1 MLRKLLREI
10 NRKKALIALLGSVI
24 VAFAMYN
31 IHAAAGLTEGGI
43 LGLTLLI
50 FNLWGLSPAWTSLIM
65 NVLCYIF
72 GWKTLGR
79 DFLIY
84 SSIATA
90 GFSLSY
96 AVFESFPPLFPAIAG
111 QPLTAA
117 IVGGLLVGLGAGLCV
132 RVEGAASGED
142 ALAMGISHRSG
153 VGIQWV
159 YLGMDLIVMCL
170 SLTYIPLRRIIY
182 SLLTVVIS
190 GQTVGFV
197 QRAGNRTAAE
207 ATDAEAAEAADT
219 DAKKD
224 R

>member
-1 MLRKLLREI
+1 MLNKLLHEI
-10 NRKKALIALLGSVI
+10 DLKKALIALLGSVM

-50 FNLWGLSPAWTSLIM
+50 FNLWGLSPAWTSLGM

-72 GWKTLGR
+72 GWRTLGR

-96 AVFESFPPLFPAIAG
+96 AVFEAFPPLFPAIADK
-111 QPLTAA
+111 PLLAA
-117 IVGGLLVGLGAGLCV
+117 IVGGVLVGLGAGLCV
-132 RVEGAASGED
+132 RVDGAASGED

-153 VGIQWV
+153 IGIQWV
-159 YLGMDLIVMCL
+159 YLAMDIVVLSL
-170 SLTYIPLRRIIY
+170 SLTYIPLRRIVY
-182 SLLTVVIS
+182 SLLTVFIS

-197 QRAGNRTAAE
+197 QRGKLSYKNRA
-207 ATDAEAAEAADT
+207 
-219 DAKKD
+219 
-224 R
+224 

>member
-1 MLRKLLREI
+1 MLNKLLHEI
-10 NRKKALIALLGSVI
+10 DLKKALIALLGSVM

-50 FNLWGLSPAWTSLIM
+50 FNLWGLSPAITSLAM

-72 GWKTLGR
+72 GWRTLGR

-90 GFSLSY
+90 AFSLSY
-96 AVFESFPPLFPAIAG
+96 AVFESFSPLFPAIAE

-117 IVGGLLVGLGAGLCV
+117 IVGGLLVGIGAGLCV

-153 VGIQWV
+153 IGIQWV

-182 SLLTVVIS
+182 SLLTVFIS

-197 QRAGNRTAAE
+197 QRGKLSYKNRA
-207 ATDAEAAEAADT
+207 
-219 DAKKD
+219 
-224 R
+224 

>member
-10 NRKKALIALLGSVI
+10 NKKKALIALLGSVV

-50 FNLWGLSPAWTSLIM
+50 FNLWGLSPAVTSLAM

-72 GWKTLGR
+72 GWRTLGR

-90 GFSLSY
+90 AFSLGY
-96 AVFESFPPLFPAIAG
+96 AVFESFPPLFPAIAE

-117 IVGGLLVGLGAGLCV
+117 IVGGLLVGIGAGLCV

-153 VGIQWV
+153 IGIQWV

-197 QRAGNRTAAE
+197 QRGKEGPSPETPQYE
-207 ATDAEAAEAADT
+207 
-219 DAKKD
+219 
-224 R
+224 

>member
-1 MLRKLLREI
+1 MLNKLLHEI
-10 NRKKALIALLGSVI
+10 DLKKALIALLGSVM

-50 FNLWGLSPAWTSLIM
+50 FNLWGLSPAWTSLAM

-72 GWKTLGR
+72 GWRTLGR

-96 AVFESFPPLFPAIAG
+96 AVFEAFPPLFPAIAG
-111 QPLTAA
+111 KPLLAA
-117 IVGGLLVGLGAGLCV
+117 VVGGVLVGLGAGLCV
-132 RVEGAASGED
+132 RVDGAASGED

-153 VGIQWV
+153 IGIQWV
-159 YLGMDLIVMCL
+159 YLAMDIVVLSL
-170 SLTYIPLRRIIY
+170 SLTYIPLRRIVY
-182 SLLTVVIS
+182 SLLTVFIS

-197 QRAGNRTAAE
+197 QRGKLSYKNRA
-207 ATDAEAAEAADT
+207 
-219 DAKKD
+219 
-224 R
+224 

>member
-1 MLRKLLREI
+1 MLRKLLQEI
-10 NRKKALIALLGSVI
+10 DLKKALIAILGSVV

-50 FNLWGLSPAWTSLIM
+50 FNLWGLSPAWTSLAM

-72 GWKTLGR
+72 GWRTLGR

-96 AVFESFPPLFPAIAG
+96 AVFEAFPPLFPAIADK
-111 QPLTAA
+111 PLAAA
-117 IVGGLLVGLGAGLCV
+117 IVGGVLVGLGAGLCV
-132 RVEGAASGED
+132 RVDGAASGED

-153 VGIQWV
+153 IGIQWV
-159 YLGMDLIVMCL
+159 YLAMDIVVLSL
-170 SLTYIPLRRIIY
+170 SLTYIPLGRIVY
-182 SLLTVVIS
+182 SLLTVFIS

-197 QRAGNRTAAE
+197 QRGRLSYKNRA
-207 ATDAEAAEAADT
+207 
-219 DAKKD
+219 
-224 R
+224 

>member
-10 NRKKALIALLGSVI
+10 NKKKALIALLGSVV

-50 FNLWGLSPAWTSLIM
+50 FNLWGLSPAWTSLAM

-72 GWKTLGR
+72 GWRTLGR

-96 AVFESFPPLFPAIAG
+96 AVFEAFPPLFPAIAG
-111 QPLTAA
+111 KPLLAA
-117 IVGGLLVGLGAGLCV
+117 VVGGVLVGLGAGLCV
-132 RVEGAASGED
+132 RVDGAASGED

-153 VGIQWV
+153 IGIQWV
-159 YLGMDLIVMCL
+159 YLAMDIVVLSL
-170 SLTYIPLRRIIY
+170 SLTYIPLRRIVY
-182 SLLTVVIS
+182 SLLTVFIS

-197 QRAGNRTAAE
+197 QRGKLSYKNRA
-207 ATDAEAAEAADT
+207 
-219 DAKKD
+219 
-224 R
+224 

>member
-1 MLRKLLREI
+1 MLNKLLHEI
-10 NRKKALIALLGSVI
+10 DLKKALIALLGSVM

-50 FNLWGLSPAWTSLIM
+50 FNLWGLSPAWTSLGK

-72 GWKTLGR
+72 GWRTLGR

-96 AVFESFPPLFPAIAG
+96 AVFEAFPPLFPAIAG
-111 QPLTAA
+111 KPLLAA
-117 IVGGLLVGLGAGLCV
+117 VVGGVLVGLGAGLCV
-132 RVEGAASGED
+132 RVDGAASGED

-153 VGIQWV
+153 IGIQWV
-159 YLGMDLIVMCL
+159 YLAMDIVVLSL
-170 SLTYIPLRRIIY
+170 SLTYIPLRRIVY
-182 SLLTVVIS
+182 SLLTVFIS

-197 QRAGNRTAAE
+197 QRGKLSYKNRA
-207 ATDAEAAEAADT
+207 
-219 DAKKD
+219 
-224 R
+224 

>member
-1 MLRKLLREI
+1 MLKDLLHRI
-10 NRKKALIALLGSVI
+10 NSRKALTALTGSII

-50 FNLWGLSPAWTSLIM
+50 YNLWGPSPAVTSLGM

-72 GWKTLGR
+72 GWRTLGR

-84 SSIATA
+84 SFIATA

-96 AVFESFPPLFPAIAG
+96 ALFEAFPPLFPGIAG
-111 QPLTAA
+111 APLTAA
-117 IVGGLLVGLGAGLCV
+117 IVGGLLVGVGAGLCV

-142 ALAMGISHRSG
+142 ALAMSVARRTGL
-153 VGIQWV
+153 GIQWV
-159 YLGMDLIVMCL
+159 YLIMDVIVMCL
-170 SLTYIPLRRIIY
+170 SLTYIPWQRIIF

-190 GQTVGFV
+190 GQTVGLV
-197 QRAGNRTAAE
+197 ARLGQKRPERVRA
-207 ATDAEAAEAADT
+207 
-219 DAKKD
+219 
-224 R
+224 

>member
-10 NRKKALIALLGSVI
+10 NKKKALIALLGSVV

-50 FNLWGLSPAWTSLIM
+50 FNLWGLSPAITSLAM

-72 GWKTLGR
+72 GWRTLGR

-90 GFSLSY
+90 AFSLSY
-96 AVFESFPPLFPAIAG
+96 AVFESFPPLFPAIADR
-111 QPLTAA
+111 PLTAA
-117 IVGGLLVGLGAGLCV
+117 IVGGLLVGIGAGLCV

-153 VGIQWV
+153 IGIQWV

-197 QRAGNRTAAE
+197 QRGKERPSPETPQYE
-207 ATDAEAAEAADT
+207 
-219 DAKKD
+219 
-224 R
+224 